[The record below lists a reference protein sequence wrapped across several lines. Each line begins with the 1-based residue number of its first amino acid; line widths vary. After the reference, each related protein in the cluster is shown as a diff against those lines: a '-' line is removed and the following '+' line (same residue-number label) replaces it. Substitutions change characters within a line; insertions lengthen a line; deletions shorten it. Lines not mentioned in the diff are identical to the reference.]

1 MYEFTLDTTKGGFQA
16 ILEGF
21 KTGDTNTRKIS
32 VRFMQ
37 GLIPYPLPVT
47 GGELPG
53 YTATLYIK
61 GNTAEHYS
69 ECEVFTD
76 HVEHTFLTSEI
87 EAGISECEIKIVADG
102 KILTSPKFKIIAD
115 VPIQSDSAIEATNTF
130 SALSAALEK
139 VLGAQYVNATAA
151 KEDDTA
157 TITVTD
163 NEGIAHVV
171 KIYDGAEGK
180 QGPKGAKG
188 NKGDTGPQGEQGP
201 KGEKG
206 AQGDKGDK
214 GEKGEPGTDGSPGK
228 NGTDG
233 ISPTV
238 STDTVTG
245 GTKVTISDKEGEH
258 SFTVLNGADGAPGTN
273 GTNGQDGSPGAD
285 GISPTV
291 NVFSD
296 NTGKVIVITDKDGTK
311 TLRVNDGVSPTV
323 EFNSVT
329 GGTALKITDKDGAH
343 SVVIYDGNTPEKGV
357 DYWTEADKS
366 EMIEAVLAAL
376 PNGNEVEY

>member
-1 MYEFTLDTTKGGFQA
+1 MIKFDVCDQLLTCTNRPAIFSGDENLDKAGFTFDETWDGFIKTAVFTGAETYHVILDDNGVCAVPNEVLADDG
-16 ILEGF
+16 E
-21 KTGDTNTRKIS
+21 IS
-32 VRFMQ
+32 VGVFGVSGEVVKTSSVYVYSIGKGARTTATAVPDPTPDAYAQ
-37 GLIPYPLPVT
+37 IIKLIEDGRVT
-47 GGELPG
+47 GP
-53 YTATLYIK
+53 
-61 GNTAEHYS
+61 
-69 ECEVFTD
+69 
-76 HVEHTFLTSEI
+76 
-87 EAGISECEIKIVADG
+87 
-102 KILTSPKFKIIAD
+102 
-115 VPIQSDSAIEATNTF
+115 
-130 SALSAALEK
+130 
-139 VLGAQYVNATAA
+139 
-151 KEDDTA
+151 
-157 TITVTD
+157 
-163 NEGIAHVV
+163 
-171 KIYDGAEGK
+171 
-180 QGPKGAKG
+180 QGPQGEKGE
-188 NKGDTGPQGEQGP
+188 KGDTGPQGEQGP
-201 KGEKG
+201 QGEKG

-285 GISPTV
+285 GVSPTV

-296 NTGKVIVITDKDGTK
+296 NTGKVIVITDKDGSK
-311 TLRVNDGVSPTV
+311 TVRVNDGVSPTV

-329 GGTALKITDKDGAH
+329 GGTTLKITDKDGVH
-343 SVVIYDGNTPEKGV
+343 STVIYDGNTPEKGV

-366 EMIEAVLAAL
+366 EMVEDVLAAL